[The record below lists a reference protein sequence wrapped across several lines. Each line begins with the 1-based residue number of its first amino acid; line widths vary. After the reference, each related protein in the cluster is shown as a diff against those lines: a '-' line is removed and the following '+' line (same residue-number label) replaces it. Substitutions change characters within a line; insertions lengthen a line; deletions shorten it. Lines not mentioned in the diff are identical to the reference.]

1 MMSMSAE
8 NGAVEE
14 VTPAAQDAP
23 PEAVTPPA
31 ADPAEGVAPAE
42 PVAEVEAAIQAETAE
57 MIEPVAEVTA
67 AVVAEAAEV
76 AADTETAEAAE
87 PMAEGASAARPQS
100 LADLKPKM
108 GLTGTVK
115 HIELF
120 GAFVDIGVGRDGLVH
135 ISQISDQPVKNVND
149 VVTVGQDV
157 KVWVRRVDIE
167 QGRIDLTMIEPP
179 GLTWNEI
186 QTGQVLTGTVVRVE
200 RFGAFVELGAERPG
214 MVHVSELSS
223 GYVGAPEEVVK
234 VGDEVQVKV
243 IKVNS
248 RKKQIDLSIKALEM
262 PAVEAAQQPEEE
274 EGKIPTTIE
283 LALRR
288 AMQATEESFPALEK
302 VMASADA
309 DRSSRKQNKR
319 ERREKRQVGKHR
331 QQQEEIMSRTLGN
344 REPGRDRGA
353 GAN

>member
-8 NGAVEE
+8 NGAVEDM
-14 VTPAAQDAP
+14 TPAAQDAP
-23 PEAVTPPA
+23 TEAVTPP
-31 ADPAEGVAPAE
+31 
-42 PVAEVEAAIQAETAE
+42 
-57 MIEPVAEVTA
+57 
-67 AVVAEAAEV
+67 VAEAAEATQPV
-76 AADTETAEAAE
+76 AEIEAAPVAQADE
-87 PMAEGASAARPQS
+87 APEESEVTPVSEGADDVAGEAPRPRT

-108 GLTGTVK
+108 ALTGTVK
-115 HIELF
+115 RIELF
-120 GAFVDIGVGRDGLVH
+120 GAFVDVGVGRDGLVH
-135 ISQISDQPVKNVND
+135 ISQISDQQVKNVND
-149 VVTVGQDV
+149 VLTAGQEV
-157 KVWVRRVDIE
+157 KVWVRRVDTE

-179 GLTWNEI
+179 GLAWNEI

-200 RFGAFVELGAERPG
+200 RFGAFIELGAERPG

-223 GYVGAPEEVVK
+223 GYVGAPEDVVK

-262 PAVEAAQQPEEE
+262 PAVEAAQQPEED
-274 EGKIPTTIE
+274 EGKTPTAME

-288 AMQATEESFPALEK
+288 ALQATDDAFPALEK

-319 ERREKRQVGKHR
+319 DRRDKRQANKHR

>member
-8 NGAVEE
+8 NGAVEDM
-14 VTPAAQDAP
+14 TPAAQ
-23 PEAVTPPA
+23 
-31 ADPAEGVAPAE
+31 AE
-42 PVAEVEAAIQAETAE
+42 PSEAATPATVPADMPDVAQPVAEAAPAEVEAEA
-57 MIEPVAEVTA
+57 PVAE
-67 AVVAEAAEV
+67 AEASEG
-76 AADTETAEAAE
+76 EMEAAQ
-87 PMAEGASAARPQS
+87 PKSI
-100 LADLKPKM
+100 ADLKPKM
-108 GLTGTVK
+108 ALTGTVK
-115 HIELF
+115 RIELF
-120 GAFVDIGVGRDGLVH
+120 GAFVDVGVGRDGLVH
-135 ISQISDQPVKNVND
+135 ISQISDEPVKNVND
-149 VVTVGQDV
+149 VLKAGQEV
-157 KVWVRRVDIE
+157 KVWVRRVDTD
-167 QGRIDLTMIEPP
+167 QNRIDLTMIEPP
-179 GLTWNEI
+179 GLSWNEI

-200 RFGAFVELGAERPG
+200 RFGAFIELGAERPG

-223 GYVGAPEEVVK
+223 GYVGAPEDVVK

-262 PAVEAAQQPEEE
+262 PAVEAAQQPEED
-274 EGKIPTTIE
+274 EGKAPTTME

-288 AMQATEESFPALEK
+288 AMQAADESFPALEK

-309 DRSSRKQNKR
+309 DRTSRKQNKR
-319 ERREKRQVGKHR
+319 ERRDKRQANKHR